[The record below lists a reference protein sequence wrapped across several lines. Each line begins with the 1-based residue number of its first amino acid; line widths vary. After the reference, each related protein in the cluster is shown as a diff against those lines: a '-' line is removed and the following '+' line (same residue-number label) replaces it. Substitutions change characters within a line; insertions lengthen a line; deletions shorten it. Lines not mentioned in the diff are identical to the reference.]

1 MIVKMKKVNLI
12 IQEKNHQAAL
22 ENLRRAGVVHIQRNR
37 EEVLIPGELKDELNL
52 LEKALGALPRSKKK
66 TKDIILGRTMTCDKA
81 KEIIRV
87 KNKENELLEQLAK
100 HTKDI
105 MHLKPWGE
113 FDPIDIRNLAAK
125 GVSIHLLS
133 DMSLEEHEQL
143 MADSSV
149 SFFPIR
155 KKGKTVSGMAV
166 CLDESNKR
174 EDFGIRLPEYGIAD
188 INRLIIDVKE
198 EIAKTRQVLVQLGEY
213 RYALNQALMAVRQ
226 DIEFAEVKTSMMV
239 EGDLAGFIGFVPA
252 DSSDKLKALA
262 ARESW
267 GLMLCD
273 PNNDD
278 QVPTLVKSPP
288 VIRLIQPIFRM
299 MGILPGYHEPDISFY
314 FLSFLSIFVAM
325 ILGDAAYGLI
335 ILALSAIVFFKTKKM
350 TDTIRLIAIFG
361 LATLVWGT
369 VTGTWFSS
377 LALVRDTPLKNFVI
391 PAIATYQEELFP
403 EYVVKMAV
411 FPNDTLD
418 ATAMTMWIS
427 LFLGI
432 VMISI
437 ARIQNFI
444 RRLPSLAAIA
454 QLGWLAIVLALY
466 WLIMNIVLQLEPL
479 AIIMDMAFPMIVG
492 GLLVIL
498 VFGGQEQGH
507 SFGWGLIQGFK
518 GLLTNLLNT
527 IGAFGDIIS
536 FIRLFAVGLVGV
548 ALAQSFNAMAP
559 KGGGFAVIAAIV
571 VLVFGHSLNLMLNA
585 LSVLVHGVRLN
596 ILEFSGHL
604 DMEWTGFD
612 FEPFRLRIP
621 ETESPETNK
630 E

>member
-1 MIVKMKKVNLI
+1 
-12 IQEKNHQAAL
+12 
-22 ENLRRAGVVHIQRNR
+22 
-37 EEVLIPGELKDELNL
+37 
-52 LEKALGALPRSKKK
+52 
-66 TKDIILGRTMTCDKA
+66 
-81 KEIIRV
+81 
-87 KNKENELLEQLAK
+87 
-100 HTKDI
+100 
-105 MHLKPWGE
+105 
-113 FDPIDIRNLAAK
+113 
-125 GVSIHLLS
+125 
-133 DMSLEEHEQL
+133 
-143 MADSSV
+143 
-149 SFFPIR
+149 
-155 KKGKTVSGMAV
+155 
-166 CLDESNKR
+166 
-174 EDFGIRLPEYGIAD
+174 
-188 INRLIIDVKE
+188 
-198 EIAKTRQVLVQLGEY
+198 
-213 RYALNQALMAVRQ
+213 
-226 DIEFAEVKTSMMV
+226 
-239 EGDLAGFIGFVPA
+239 
-252 DSSDKLKALA
+252 
-262 ARESW
+262 
-267 GLMLCD
+267 MLCD

-288 VIRLIQPIFRM
+288 VIRLIQPVFRM

-454 QLGWLAIVLALY
+454 QLGWLAIVIALY

-498 VFGGQEQGH
+498 VFGGQERGH

>member
-1 MIVKMKKVNLI
+1 MIVKMKKVNLV
-12 IQEKNHQAAL
+12 IQEKNRQTAL
-22 ENLRRAGVVHIQRNR
+22 RDLRRAGVMHIQRDR
-37 EEVLIPGELKDELNL
+37 EEALIPGELRDELHL
-52 LEKALGALPRSKKK
+52 LEKALAALPHSRKKPE
-66 TKDIILGRTMTCDKA
+66 DIILDRTKTRA
-81 KEIIRV
+81 RAEEIIRV

-105 MHLKPWGE
+105 MLLKPWGE
-113 FDPIDIRNLAAK
+113 FNPIDIRILSAK
-125 GVSIHLLS
+125 GVDIHLV
-133 DMSLEEHEQL
+133 DMSLEQHEQF

-149 SFFPIR
+149 SFFPFR
-155 KKGKTVSGMAV
+155 KKGKMVSGMAV
-166 CLDESNKR
+166 FLDESDKR
-174 EDFGIRLPEYGIAD
+174 EDLGIRLPEYGMAETKK
-188 INRLIIDVKE
+188 LIIEVKE
-198 EIAKTRQVLVQLGEY
+198 EIAETRRVLIQLRKY
-213 RYALNQALMAVRQ
+213 HHAISQALMAVRQ

-239 EGDLAGFIGFVPA
+239 EGILAGFTGFVPA
-252 DSSDKLKALA
+252 DSSDELKALA

-273 PNNDD
+273 PETDD
-278 QVPTLVKSPP
+278 MVPTLVKSPP
-288 VIRLIQPIFRM
+288 VIRLIQPVFRM
-299 MGILPGYHEPDISFY
+299 MGILPGYHEPDISFC

-361 LATLVWGT
+361 LTTLIWGI

-377 LALVRDTPLKNFVI
+377 LTLVRDTPLKNFVI

-403 EYVVKMAV
+403 DYAVRMAV

-418 ATAMTMWIS
+418 ATAMSMWIS
-427 LFLGI
+427 LLLGI
-432 VMISI
+432 VMITI

-479 AIIMDMAFPMIVG
+479 ALIMDMALPMIAG

-498 VFGGQEQGH
+498 VFGGQERGR
-507 SFGWGLIQGFK
+507 SFGRGLIQGFK
-518 GLLTNLLNT
+518 DLLTNLLNT

-559 KGGGFAVIAAIV
+559 KGGGFAVIAAII